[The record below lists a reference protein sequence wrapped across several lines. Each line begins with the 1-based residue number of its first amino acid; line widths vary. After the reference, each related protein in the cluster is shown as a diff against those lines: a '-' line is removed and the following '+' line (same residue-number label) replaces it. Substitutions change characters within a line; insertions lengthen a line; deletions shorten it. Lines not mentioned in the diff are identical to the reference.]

1 MQHDQLPGRR
11 FITTK
16 HFSNLISFISKL
28 NSLES
33 LKKRKNYIIMKENIK
48 FIVTEVNKLLGRN
61 YNVIYF
67 NSLSPEEL
75 LQVRI
80 DIIIFSFH

>member
-1 MQHDQLPGRR
+1 
-11 FITTK
+11 
-16 HFSNLISFISKL
+16 
-28 NSLES
+28 
-33 LKKRKNYIIMKENIK
+33 MKENIK

-67 NSLSPEEL
+67 NSLSSEEL

-80 DIIIFSFH
+80 DIMIFFFN